1 MGTELNEGQK
11 PLVSVQPPALGA
23 GVAVARLPVLP
34 TLPGPHDNGSHLAD
48 TNENVRITTGQQ
60 ILC

>member
-23 GVAVARLPVLP
+23 GVAVARLPAC
-34 TLPGPHDNGSHLAD
+34 LAH
-48 TNENVRITTGQQ
+48 TIMVHI
-60 ILC
+60 

>member
-1 MGTELNEGQK
+1 MGNELNEGQK

-34 TLPGPHDNGSHLAD
+34 GPHDNGSHLAD

>member
-1 MGTELNEGQK
+1 MGNELNEGQK

-23 GVAVARLPVLP
+23 GVAVARLP
-34 TLPGPHDNGSHLAD
+34 TLAGPHDNGSHLAD